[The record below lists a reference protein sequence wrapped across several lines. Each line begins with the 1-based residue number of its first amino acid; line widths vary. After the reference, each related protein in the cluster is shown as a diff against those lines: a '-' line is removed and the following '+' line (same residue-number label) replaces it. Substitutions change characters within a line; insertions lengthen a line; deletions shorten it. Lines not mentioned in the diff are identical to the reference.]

1 MAADEVHKVSPHLL
15 NWVWSLAS
23 EVQDLDEIAIV
34 NRRRPKFAILRSV
47 ASSVDPS
54 RRGGLVLRQRQV

>member
-1 MAADEVHKVSPHLL
+1 MAADEGNKAPPHFL
-15 NWVWSLAS
+15 NWVWSVAS
-23 EVQDLDEIAIV
+23 EVQNLDEITIV
-34 NRRRPKFAILRSV
+34 NRRRPKFAMLRSV